1 MEAGILDSVTGRLS
15 VGLGDLFTSK
25 GPAPFLLQRKPRPRG

>member
-25 GPAPFLLQRKPRPRG
+25 GPAPFL